1 MLKSI
6 ATSPKYGVR
15 KNSSVKYDFSQ
26 VFQDLPSLNQNVNN
40 RVQKYEECQSLSER
54 RAGYIRSR

>member
-6 ATSPKYGVR
+6 LTSPKNGIR
-15 KNSSVKYDFSQ
+15 KKSSVEYDFSQ
-26 VFQDLPSLNQNVNN
+26 VFQDLPSINQNVNN
-40 RVQKYEECQSLSER
+40 RIQKYEEYQSLSER